1 MTPKKSLQEP
11 KRSQIQTTLIIFKIC
26 SKITKNW
33 KVPKKRGG
41 TALMGPMCA
50 PIHIILYPSAH
61 LETVEH
67 FLDTNDDQE
76 CIELEF

>member
-1 MTPKKSLQEP
+1 M
-11 KRSQIQTTLIIFKIC
+11 
-26 SKITKNW
+26 ITKNC

-76 CIELEF
+76 CIVRRSLNSNRRMS

>member
-1 MTPKKSLQEP
+1 
-11 KRSQIQTTLIIFKIC
+11 
-26 SKITKNW
+26 
-33 KVPKKRGG
+33 
-41 TALMGPMCA
+41 MGPMCA

-76 CIELEF
+76 CIHVKLCLNSNRRMS